1 MWWYLQMLT
10 IGIGTVVLEAFLD
23 GYKPKCKHCRQ
34 PWWHHT
40 YDRCPVGEAR
50 YERDK

>member
-34 PWWHHT
+34 PWGIILT
-40 YDRCPVGEAR
+40 TDAQ
-50 YERDK
+50 